1 MGVVDKPW
9 GYEELIFTTQIEH
22 KGDYET
28 LAVKKIVINGD
39 EMTSYHTHKK
49 INEVLYVNQGLL
61 EIRLEDDLIEL
72 EEGEAHF
79 LEEGEAHQIQNITGE
94 VVEVIE
100 VAFPFDSE
108 DKDRLDDPY
117 KERR

>member
-9 GYEELIFTTQIEH
+9 GYEDLIFTTQIEH
-22 KGDYET
+22 KGDYKT

-39 EMTSYHTHKK
+39 EMTSYHTHKRV
-49 INEVLYVNQGLL
+49 NEVLYVNQGLV
-61 EIRLEDDLIEL
+61 EIRTDDDVIEL
-72 EEGEAHF
+72 EQGEAYF

-100 VAFPFDSE
+100 VAFPFDPDDYS
-108 DKDRLDDPY
+108 RLEDPY
-117 KERR
+117 REKR